1 MLALKRAVVVSTFRT
16 VYSAR
21 LLLNATQGS
30 FLRLSF
36 CSSVFCSAVA
46 PLLSPSKSCLVQA
59 VPPPFQHF
67 ILVWFLTNYN
77 KFHQVMQ
84 NATSNSQLIECG
96 ISRLIFTFFSNV
108 IFICRG
114 PLLFLP
120 KSCLVSIGN
129 LHEIV
134 QHIYSTEN
142 ICSRRLLLQMET
154 HHSFIQQPGPVGQH
168 RNCPFFPSTTL
179 LKW

>member
-96 ISRLIFTFFSNV
+96 ISRLIFTFF
-108 IFICRG
+108 FKCYLYLQG
-114 PLLFLP
+114 PIAFSTKKLP
-120 KSCLVSIGN
+120 C
-129 LHEIV
+129 
-134 QHIYSTEN
+134 IYRQSAWDCSTH
-142 ICSRRLLLQMET
+142 L
-154 HHSFIQQPGPVGQH
+154 QH
-168 RNCPFFPSTTL
+168 RKHLFKKATSPDGNSS
-179 LKW
+179 